1 MSRTPGKVGGGAVI
15 RIDLTQESSDEE
27 VNVSTARNPDR
38 ISIAGA
44 GASSVATY
52 QRASGGGGGREV
64 VTISSDDDEAV
75 CVSDTSISDIGMT
88 TQFKNNNNPFETHNI
103 CIPILTEED
112 RADIY
117 LLREQTPEE
126 ILVKIERNYDG
137 VLEKIRQ
144 MFIREGKIGS
154 TERLDLVR
162 IGYFKLSYNG
172 SLTNLDD
179 RLRVEIVRNPSRVIP
194 GFQSVHQSFS
204 SLPWLEYDEFEELFY
219 SPSIFMS
226 SDTMDTDESS
236 SSSSSGIDN
245 FQRLFEGLIEKT
257 MYEMFIRK
265 NLHTD
270 SNFEQI
276 VSIDLYP
283 NRNKGSANIFHLDAT
298 SEMDVSF
305 FTLTYFLPP
314 DVQIKGPTV
323 ITRTN
328 DDMFYRNQVTLL
340 VKNGITIGIDN
351 DAVLHSTSDPI
362 VRVLPE
368 RAAIF
373 PIPASNYHDD
383 LYLYTQPKENLPMTS
398 EEISEATESIEQM
411 NRETDRKFARTW
423 YIRSFIEGSR
433 TGIDL
438 ANFQLIPCRVNIR
451 SLKLLI
457 RDFKRNTN
465 IIVVTSLT
473 EPDVVIGLEYVQQ
486 NSLGGGVE
494 RGDTLYSELQS
505 SYPLEKNDNININK
519 TSYNDK
525 NVSNPQAVSNNA
537 PKNFTELF
545 NKLFTENFIIRQ
557 SGKVI
562 YSKKPNKGGKK
573 QKNYNFLKYRKTK
586 KLNKSKKS
594 KKYRNG
600 RKSRKSRKS
609 RKGRKTR
616 K

>member
-1 MSRTPGKVGGGAVI
+1 MSRTPEKVGGGAVI
-15 RIDLTQESSDEE
+15 RINLTQESSDEE
-27 VNVSTARNPDR
+27 VNVSSARNSDR

-52 QRASGGGGGREV
+52 QRASGGGGGGREV

-75 CVSDTSISDIGMT
+75 CMSDTSISDIGMT

-144 MFIREGKIGS
+144 MFIREGKSGS
-154 TERLDLVR
+154 TDRLDLVR

-219 SPSIFMS
+219 SPSRFMS

-236 SSSSSGIDN
+236 SSSSSNIDN
-245 FQRLFEGLIEKT
+245 FQTLFEGLIEKT

-368 RAAIF
+368 RAIDF

-383 LYLYTQPKENLPMTS
+383 FYLHTQPKENLPMTS

-423 YIRSFIEGSR
+423 YIRSFREGSR

-465 IIVVTSLT
+465 IIVVTDLI

-600 RKSRKSRKS
+600 RKSRKSRK
-609 RKGRKTR
+609 GRKTR